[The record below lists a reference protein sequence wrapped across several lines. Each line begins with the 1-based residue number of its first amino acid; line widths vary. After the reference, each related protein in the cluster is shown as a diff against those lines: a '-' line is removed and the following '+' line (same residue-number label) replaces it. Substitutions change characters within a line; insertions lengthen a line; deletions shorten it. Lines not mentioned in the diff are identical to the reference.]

1 MAPAY
6 HIHEAWG
13 NIQVHQSNDQTS
25 RKNDF
30 PNSITNGM
38 QNQSEA
44 PLDYCSINPV
54 DLVNESRMNAY
65 ALPFKAIVSSTAHSI
80 EQDL

>member
-6 HIHEAWG
+6 HTHETWE
-13 NIQVHQSNDQTS
+13 NVQMHQTQTS

-30 PNSITNGM
+30 PNNITHGM

-44 PLDYCSINPV
+44 PLDYCIINPV
-54 DLVNESRMNAY
+54 DLVNESRMNAQ
-65 ALPFKAIVSSTAHSI
+65 A
-80 EQDL
+80 